1 MKDKF
6 DMERNKDKD
15 MVEDNI
21 YAVNSEQHVK
31 INNLLSALEI
41 NTRKRQNINFI
52 KINVEIQYFPE

>member
-31 INNLLSALEI
+31 INNLLSA
-41 NTRKRQNINFI
+41 
-52 KINVEIQYFPE
+52 